1 MTETKIKPP
10 SYHRSAKE
18 LVVEAASQSG
28 LLWDVAELLWFVNK
42 YLGEDASHTAE
53 VLLGRLIVAF
63 EDQCTAG
70 IVDQARVETEVPE
83 VGLPSKEEEIEVKE
97 FLG

>member
-1 MTETKIKPP
+1 MTETKMKPP

-18 LVVEAASQSG
+18 LVIEAASQAG
-28 LLWDVAELLWFVNK
+28 LLWDIAELLWFTHK

-63 EDQCTAG
+63 ED
-70 IVDQARVETEVPE
+70 
-83 VGLPSKEEEIEVKE
+83 
-97 FLG
+97 